1 MVNQVVLVGRI
12 TRDLELKATSNGRE
26 VVSFSLAVNRNFKNA
41 NGEYDADFINCVA
54 FGQQANF
61 MNTYLGKGRLIS
73 VVGRLNTRNYENNM
87 GQRVYVTEVVVEQ
100 VNPLDSAQ
108 NRTNSVN
115 NYDGGF
121 SQPTAPVTNNVA
133 SNPAPS
139 VSQPSEPTPY
149 DFMNLEEVD
158 ESDLPF

>member
-73 VVGRLNTRNYENNM
+73 VVGRLSTRNYENNM

-133 SNPAPS
+133 ANPAPS

>member
-54 FGQQANF
+54 FGQQARF
-61 MNTYLGKGRLIS
+61 MDTYLGKGRLIS
-73 VVGRLNTRNYENNM
+73 VVGRLNTRNYENNV
-87 GQRVYVTEVVVEQ
+87 GQRVYVTEVIVEQ

-108 NRTNSVN
+108 NRTNNVN

-133 SNPAPS
+133 SNPT
-139 VSQPSEPTPY
+139 PSEPTPY

>member
-121 SQPTAPVTNNVA
+121 SQPTAPVTNNVV
-133 SNPAPS
+133 SNPTPS